1 MAVKIRLAQRGKKK
15 TRTYRVVVADARSPR
30 DGKFIED
37 LGFYNPHD
45 NPSTVDID
53 VEKAVSW
60 LDKGAQPSDRVQKLL
75 EISGAWAQWRSTKG
89 EVVSIPKAPEPK
101 IKSSSKANIKK
112 TEAAAEAEDQEAQHE
127 GDCGDAR
134 VRKDRSCYF
143 PLPST
148 RRAVCVTSDVAGN
161 ARAACSSE
169 RHDNDHPRSFGF
181 SHHHR
186 V

>member
-60 LDKGAQPSDRVQKLL
+60 LDKGAQPSDRVQTLL

-112 TEAAAEAEDQEAQHE
+112 TEAAAEAEVEEVSDTSE
-127 GDCGDAR
+127 G
-134 VRKDRSCYF
+134 
-143 PLPST
+143 
-148 RRAVCVTSDVAGN
+148 
-161 ARAACSSE
+161 SE
-169 RHDNDHPRSFGF
+169 EE
-181 SHHHR
+181 
-186 V
+186 

>member
-112 TEAAAEAEDQEAQHE
+112 TEAAAEAEAEVEVVSDTSE
-127 GDCGDAR
+127 G
-134 VRKDRSCYF
+134 
-143 PLPST
+143 
-148 RRAVCVTSDVAGN
+148 
-161 ARAACSSE
+161 SE
-169 RHDNDHPRSFGF
+169 EE
-181 SHHHR
+181 
-186 V
+186 

>member
-15 TRTYRVVVADARSPR
+15 NRTYRVVVADARSPR

-101 IKSSSKANIKK
+101 VKSSSKANIKK
-112 TEAAAEAEDQEAQHE
+112 NEAAAEAEVEVEEVSDTSE
-127 GDCGDAR
+127 G
-134 VRKDRSCYF
+134 
-143 PLPST
+143 
-148 RRAVCVTSDVAGN
+148 
-161 ARAACSSE
+161 SE
-169 RHDNDHPRSFGF
+169 EE
-181 SHHHR
+181 
-186 V
+186 

>member
-45 NPSTVDID
+45 NPSTVDIN

-60 LDKGAQPSDRVQKLL
+60 LDKGAQPSERAQKLL

-89 EVVSIPKAPEPK
+89 EVDSIPSAPEPK
-101 IKSSSKANIKK
+101 LKVAPKLIIKK
-112 TEAAAEAEDQEAQHE
+112 MKQKQKLKLKQKHQIAQKE
-127 GDCGDAR
+127 
-134 VRKDRSCYF
+134 VKKNN
-143 PLPST
+143 
-148 RRAVCVTSDVAGN
+148 V
-161 ARAACSSE
+161 
-169 RHDNDHPRSFGF
+169 
-181 SHHHR
+181 
-186 V
+186 